1 MASRRGLAID
11 GVLLLDKP
19 EGLSS
24 NHALQRARRCLN
36 AQKGG
41 HTGTLDPFATGL
53 MILCFGEAT
62 KFSGYLFQADKSY
75 RAHVR
80 LGEETDSGDLTG
92 LPVPFAGQT
101 PDRLPSAAEI
111 ETAAAAF
118 LGPIEQIPPMYSA
131 LKRDGKKLY
140 EYARQG
146 IEVERAARAV
156 TLHSIAV
163 EVLTPRDFILDVRC
177 SKGTY
182 IRTLAQDIGRRL
194 GCGAHLTAL
203 RRTST
208 AGFTLDQAWTLDRLE
223 GLERPDTALLPLDVL
238 LPDYEAL
245 RLDDAAAQRFMQGQ
259 TVAFPVQNSTSAPN
273 AIQITGGVRVSDPN
287 GKFLGTARAAD
298 GWLHPDRLI
307 AFKEKS

>member
-1 MASRRGLAID
+1 MASRRGMAID

-75 RAHVR
+75 QAHVR

-92 LPVPFAGQT
+92 LPVRFEGQQ
-101 PDRLPSAAEI
+101 PERLPSAAEI
-111 ETAAAAF
+111 KAAADAF

-146 IEVERAARAV
+146 IEVERAPRAV
-156 TLHSIAV
+156 TIHAISV
-163 EVLTPRDFILDVRC
+163 TPLSERDFVLDVHC

-194 GCGAHLTAL
+194 ACGAHLTAL
-203 RRTST
+203 RRTCT
-208 AGFTLDQAWTLDRLE
+208 AGFSLDQAWTLDQLE
-223 GLERPDTALLPLDVL
+223 ALERPVEALQPLDVL
-238 LPDYEAL
+238 LADYEAVQ
-245 RLDDAAAQRFMQGQ
+245 LDAVSAARFMQGQ
-259 TVAFPVQNSTSAPN
+259 TIAFPVQNSSSAPS

-287 GKFLGTARAAD
+287 GTFLGTARAAD